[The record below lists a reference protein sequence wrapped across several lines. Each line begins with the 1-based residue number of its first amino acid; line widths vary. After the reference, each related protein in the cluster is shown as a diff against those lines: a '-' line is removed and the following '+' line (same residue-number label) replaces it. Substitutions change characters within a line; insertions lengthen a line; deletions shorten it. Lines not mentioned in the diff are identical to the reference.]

1 MVLKNICSSYSPQTS
16 SSEYIHNKV
25 YSGTNNLNPNNNIDN
40 SIIIEDL
47 SHFDKYIY
55 DKIFTDYTKKI
66 INHNNNN
73 FMKNIIDNA
82 IKKNNVNLK
91 YISDSP

>member
-16 SSEYIHNKV
+16 SPEYIHNKV

-66 INHNNNN
+66 INNNNNN